1 MQHFASVTDGF
12 TTTGSASR
20 KGVEGQKILG
30 DAERGG
36 YFRLIGGDNDT
47 RGRREGGVRGEEEPV
62 LGAC

>member
-1 MQHFASVTDGF
+1 MADGF
-12 TTTGSASR
+12 TATGSASR
-20 KGVEGQKILG
+20 NGVEGQKVLS

>member
-1 MQHFASVTDGF
+1 MQHFASMADGF
-12 TTTGSASR
+12 TATGSASR
-20 KGVEGQKILG
+20 NGVEGQKILG

-47 RGRREGGVRGEEEPV
+47 RGRREGGVRREEEPV